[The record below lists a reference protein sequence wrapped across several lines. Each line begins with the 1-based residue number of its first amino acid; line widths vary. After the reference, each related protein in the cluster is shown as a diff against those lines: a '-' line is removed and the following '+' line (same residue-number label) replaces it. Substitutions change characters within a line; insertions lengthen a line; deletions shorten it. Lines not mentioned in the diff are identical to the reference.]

1 MDLVVPCAG
10 QADCYVYT
18 IRKGDVLLAIAN
30 FFGVDV
36 AKIRQMN
43 PGLGEGSTIG
53 TGDKLKIPPPTK

>member
-1 MDLVVPCAG
+1 M
-10 QADCYVYT
+10 YT